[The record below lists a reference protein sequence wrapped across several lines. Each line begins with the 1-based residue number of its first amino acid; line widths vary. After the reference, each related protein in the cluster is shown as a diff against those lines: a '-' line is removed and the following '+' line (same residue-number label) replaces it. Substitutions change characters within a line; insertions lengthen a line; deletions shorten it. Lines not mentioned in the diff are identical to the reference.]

1 MEQRL
6 AASPQTAEEALRRG
20 VTLIVV
26 LGLIVR
32 IVSASAADLY
42 ATGNDYL
49 RSCERP
55 ASEVEQVGCWS
66 YVQGALDVVSGPAY
80 SGGAICMPRVTV
92 RQVSDILI
100 KELLEHPEDRH
111 NPTTG
116 ILAAMLWHK
125 FPCSR

>member
-1 MEQRL
+1 MPRRSTREL
-6 AASPQTAEEALRRG
+6 AVEVALRGG
-20 VTLIVV
+20 VTLMVV
-26 LGLIVR
+26 LVLIVR
-32 IVSASAADLY
+32 IASASAADLY

-49 RSCERP
+49 GSCEQA
-55 ASEVEQVGCWS
+55 ASEVARVGCWS
-66 YVQGALDVVSGPAY
+66 YVHGALDVISSPAY

-100 KELLEHPEDRH
+100 EELLEHPEDRH

-125 FPCSR
+125 FPCSH